1 MRPPC
6 KFSRRDG
13 ALAAGDLAGLEATGA
28 DIGLAL
34 VAVDDDGDALDVR
47 LERTVDDAV
56 GVADGVTSNRVLTA
70 ELTNLRHG

>member
-6 KFSRRDG
+6 KFSRRDS

-28 DIGLAL
+28 DVGLAL

-56 GVADGVTSNRVLTA
+56 GVADGVTSNRVLTV